1 MVSLSAS
8 FLNRMLAILYA
19 INSRSIFIFSNLSP
33 YSWTEYRFHLCHY
46 KSFMD
51 SLVVNP
57 RWKQFFHELTF
68 ISRCWS
74 WIYSVDPCIPFFK
87 IQADSAVCRSLHPL
101 FAVRWFLLCVDSSIT
116 LQKFGPIR
124 PSIDPCIPFW
134 KFRPIRLS
142 VDPCIPFLLCV
153 DSCCALIPASP
164 FKNLDRPSVDPCIP
178 W

>member
-57 RWKQFFHELTF
+57 RWKQFFHELNF

-101 FAVRWFLLCVDSSIT
+101 FAVRWFLHHPSKIWIDRPWIPAFPGKNLDLID
-116 LQKFGPIR
+116 G
-124 PSIDPCIPFW
+124 PSI
-134 KFRPIRLS
+134 S
-142 VDPCIPFLLCV
+142 GFLFQNLYRFGR
-153 DSCCALIPASP
+153 SKIPASL
-164 FKNLDRPSVDPCIP
+164 FLKFGSNRPSVDPCIL